1 MARYF
6 KEQDIVE
13 FRECFYLFAR
23 SGQIKTLD
31 ELTVIMRSLG
41 LSPTISEL
49 AGYLKQKGGKM
60 TFADFLEVMDV
71 HSRSEDLPREVVN
84 AFKAGD
90 PDGKGVIHAKHLR
103 HLLERWGECISSKE
117 VDRIFREANVNNN
130 SMVRYED
137 FVKIACAPIPD
148 YY

>member
-1 MARYF
+1 MF
-6 KEQDIVE
+6 I
-13 FRECFYLFAR
+13 LFAR
-23 SGQIKTLD
+23 SGHIKSLD

-41 LSPTISEL
+41 LAPTISEL

-60 TFADFLEVMDV
+60 SFAEFLEVMHI
-71 HSRSEDLPREVVN
+71 HSRVENLPKEIVD

-90 PDGKGVIHAKHLR
+90 SSSKCLISAKQLR
-103 HLLERWGECISSKE
+103 HMLQNWGECLSSKE
-117 VDRIFREANVNNN
+117 VDRIFREANITNNN
-130 SMVRYED
+130 MVKYED